1 MPPSSAIMDEMA
13 LTIDQPPGIVQAW
26 VEARH
31 KDDC

>member
-1 MPPSSAIMDEMA
+1 MDEMA

-26 VEARH
+26 VEALH

>member
-1 MPPSSAIMDEMA
+1 MA